1 MTNLECPIIGH
12 SGRHDVLFSKGG
24 NTGHSGNMKFQ
35 NDVEERLDQFVSN
48 RDREFRRKIHE
59 EIVACVEARNG
70 RFLQL
75 QERRWWGEIS
85 PEKVHEKVTAS
96 LYDCHRRLGVRVARS
111 VYDKICCQIFG
122 MYKTFKKITIP
133 EAQLSTVTVGTLFLV
148 FVTCISI
155 HWKTRHNFTVCR
167 WQHCCTLLHMVT
179 DNVLKRNLNLLHLGF
194 ACMLTG

>member
-75 QERRWWGEIS
+75 MGRNIAGEGS
-85 PEKVHEKVTAS
+85 RES
-96 LYDCHRRLGVRVARS
+96 NG
-111 VYDKICCQIFG
+111 
-122 MYKTFKKITIP
+122 
-133 EAQLSTVTVGTLFLV
+133 
-148 FVTCISI
+148 FVI
-155 HWKTRHNFTVCR
+155 
-167 WQHCCTLLHMVT
+167 
-179 DNVLKRNLNLLHLGF
+179 
-194 ACMLTG
+194 